1 MMQINFKPLENNDIE
16 ILLSFIQKLY
26 AVDASIPLNAVF
38 ARQAIIQLLS
48 DESMGQIYKDSVSL

>member
-1 MMQINFKPLENNDIE
+1 MIQINFKPLENNDIE

-26 AVDASIPLNAVF
+26 AVDASIPFNAVF

-48 DESMGQIYKDSVSL
+48 DELMGQSYKDSVSL